1 MNFFSFLVAT
11 FIYPAGGYLMSYEN
25 DNIKG
30 ESNVVFLTK
39 LTRLPMIIDYP
50 GRLKNG
56 TIVNWIS
63 K

>member
-1 MNFFSFLVAT
+1 
-11 FIYPAGGYLMSYEN
+11 MSYEN